1 MPARTLSVK
10 DVVFIVVG
18 IVIGAGIF
26 GTPALVA
33 GNSSSDLMMLGL
45 WVAGGVIALT
55 GALCYGELAST
66 YPSTGGDYH
75 FLFRAF
81 GRDTAFLF
89 AWARLAVMQTGSIA
103 LLSFVFGDY
112 MSQLVSL
119 GPYSSAIYAAAAV
132 IVFTAINMIG
142 IREGKGAQIVFT
154 IIEVGGVAAIAL
166 LCLFFADAAVPASG
180 EAAAA
185 SGTATSGTSAANIGL
200 AMVFVL
206 LTFGGWNEGAYVSAE
221 LRGKPNAMARA
232 LVLSILLITVLYVL
246 VNLGYLRVLG
256 REAMAES
263 DAVAADA
270 MRRMFGTGGVAFAS
284 FLVAVSA
291 LTSLNATVITGARCN
306 YAMGNDF
313 PLFRVLAKW
322 DHRGSTPRNALVVQG
337 VISLLLVL
345 LGALMRSGF
354 QTAVEYTAPVFWL
367 FFLLTG
373 ISLFRLRQTDPNTVR
388 PFRVPLYPVVP
399 LIFCATSAYMLW
411 SSVSYTGLGALVGV
425 AVLIAGLPIM
435 FYMRGREARSLT

>member
-18 IVIGAGIF
+18 IVVGAGIF

-33 GNSSSDLMMLGL
+33 GNSSSDFMVLAV

-89 AWARLAVMQTGSIA
+89 AWARLAIMQTGSIA
-103 LLSFVFGDY
+103 LLAFVFGDY
-112 MSQLVSL
+112 MSQLLSL
-119 GPYSSAIYAAAAV
+119 GPYSSAVYAALAI

-142 IREGKGAQIVFT
+142 IREGTRAQMIFT

-166 LCLFFADAAVPASG
+166 ICLFFADPVAPA
-180 EAAAA
+180 EVAAAGDA
-185 SGTATSGTSAANIGL
+185 PAGPSAAGLGL

-206 LTFGGWNEGAYVSAE
+206 LTYGGWNEGAYVSAE

-232 LVLSILLITVLYVL
+232 LVLGIFLVTVLYLL

-256 REAMAES
+256 REGMAGSE
-263 DAVAADA
+263 AVAADA
-270 MRRMFGTGGVAFAS
+270 MRLVFGAGGVAFAS
-284 FLVAVSA
+284 LLVAVSS
-291 LTSLNATVITGARCN
+291 LTSLNASVITGARCN
-306 YAMGNDF
+306 FAMGNDF

-322 DHRGSTPRNALVVQG
+322 DYRGNTPRNALVVQG

-345 LGALMRSGF
+345 LGASTRSGF

-373 ISLFRLRQTDPNTVR
+373 ISLFRLRQTDPNAVR

-411 SSVSYTGLGALVGV
+411 NSVSYTGLGALVGV

-435 FYMRGREARSLT
+435 LYMRGREARSVT